1 MSLPTPSRWSAIY
14 YHFSASECGYGILHQ
29 PLQLITF
36 ERNFQHFLPTSHKQL
51 LRRRSRKLKAQFY
64 FLIEVIVRTHTTLK
78 ITSVGTFKKQKPKSE
93 FNLTFNSKQKQIC
106 KNIENLICLSCKN
119 TKSFWL
125 LHIKW
130 TFKCV
135 LYV

>member
-1 MSLPTPSRWSAIY
+1 MSLPTPSKRSAISY
-14 YHFSASECGYGILHQ
+14 YFSASECGYGILHR

-36 ERNFQHFLPTSHKQL
+36 NGISNTFSPCCANNYYVDDLVSLKLNFNFG
-51 LRRRSRKLKAQFY
+51 
-64 FLIEVIVRTHTTLK
+64 IEVIVRTHTTLK

-93 FNLTFNSKQKQIC
+93 FNLTFNSKQKQNC